1 MTRIFSKQAKRIY
14 LILAALFLLLFIFR
28 LGYGYTLAVS
38 ETDEDYVSFDSF
50 STDNKRN
57 YASDDYKSDKL
68 DVGYTQESNIQ
79 PSQKYEKIAEVQT
92 TTTEFDKNE
101 LQIRKEVEN
110 YFGIIQYER
119 KYGNDGNRRL
129 QLQIGVPPENFD
141 SLYAELTQIGK
152 TVSKEII
159 KNDKTNDYLELNARK
174 ASLEKTLTS
183 LVQFKEKSGQID
195 EYINLENRI
204 LEIQEELQQLGVNLG
219 DFDKSNAFCTVQFS
233 LAEIRKSTPV
243 TISIY
248 HRIKVALE
256 WTFKMYLGL
265 IFILVLALIG
275 TYLFVLIL
283 EKKEAILNLF
293 KKVKK
298 D

>member
-1 MTRIFSKQAKRIY
+1 MTRIFSKKAKRIY

-28 LGYGYTLAVS
+28 LGYGYTLTVS
-38 ETDEDYVSFDSF
+38 ETDENNVSFDSF

-57 YASDDYKSDKL
+57 YASDDYKSENL
-68 DVGYTQESNIQ
+68 DVGYSSQSNFQ
-79 PSQKYEKIAEVQT
+79 PGQKYEKIAEVQT
-92 TTTEFDKNE
+92 TTTEFDENEKN
-101 LQIRKEVEN
+101 IRKEVEN
-110 YFGIIQYER
+110 HFGIIQYER

-129 QLQIGVPPENFD
+129 QLQVGVPPENFD

-233 LAEIRKSTPV
+233 LAEILKSTPV
-243 TISIY
+243 TISLY
-248 HRIKVALE
+248 HRIKVSLE

-283 EKKEAILNLF
+283 EKKEAILNLL